1 MARRLLRCGLMAV
14 GFAVVAWVS
23 SSIPTAQY
31 GGGGGARA
39 AEDAKL
45 AAMPTPKMADS
56 HPDLSGRWGGG
67 GFGGG
72 GNATQRFDAKGNYHN
87 LRNDRKG
94 SPVNQERD
102 SGLDQ
107 RFLDNLPQYK
117 PEYWDK
123 VDYLD
128 VNGNVED
135 TNFHCFPAG
144 VPRMGPP
151 TKIMA
156 TPTEIVFLY
165 NQKNTWRLIPMNR
178 PHDPINSKDQTY
190 MGDSVGKWEGDT
202 LVVDVTGFNDET
214 WLAWPGYFHTNKMR
228 VIERLRREGNV
239 LHYQVTVED
248 PDVLVQPWVMDER
261 VLRLNTQPMVQIE
274 DPPCVESDSANLY
287 TKERG

>member
-1 MARRLLRCGLMAV
+1 M
-14 GFAVVAWVS
+14 
-23 SSIPTAQY
+23 
-31 GGGGGARA
+31 
-39 AEDAKL
+39 
-45 AAMPTPKMADS
+45 
-56 HPDLSGRWGGG
+56 
-67 GFGGG
+67 
-72 GNATQRFDAKGNYHN
+72 
-87 LRNDRKG
+87 
-94 SPVNQERD
+94 NQERD
-102 SGLDQ
+102 SGLSQ

-117 PEYWDK
+117 PEYWEK

-128 VNGNVED
+128 VNGNAED
-135 TNFHCFPAG
+135 TNFRCFPAG

-156 TPTEIVFLY
+156 TPTEVVFLY

-178 PHDPINSKDQTY
+178 PHDPINSRDQSY

-214 WLAWPGYFHTNKMR
+214 WLEWPGYFHTNKMH

-248 PDVLVQPWVMDER
+248 PDVLMQPWVMDEE
-261 VLRLNTQPMVQIE
+261 VLRLNTAPMVQVE
-274 DPPCVESDSANLY
+274 DPPCVETDGQHMY

>member
-1 MARRLLRCGLMAV
+1 MDVLIAGRGPARWWRRSQHRDACRDADAEAGRRSSGPQRTLGRRGWRRWQHRSALR
-14 GFAVVAWVS
+14 
-23 SSIPTAQY
+23 
-31 GGGGGARA
+31 R
-39 AEDAKL
+39 E
-45 AAMPTPKMADS
+45 
-56 HPDLSGRWGGG
+56 
-67 GFGGG
+67 
-72 GNATQRFDAKGNYHN
+72 GNYHN

-102 SGLDQ
+102 SGLSQ
-107 RFLDNLPQYK
+107 RFIENLPQYK

-128 VNGNVED
+128 VNGNAED
-135 TNFHCFPAG
+135 TNFRCFPAG

-156 TPTEIVFLY
+156 TATEVVFLY
-165 NQKNTWRLIPMNR
+165 NQKNTWRLIPLNR
-178 PHDPINSKDQTY
+178 PHDPINSRDQSY

-214 WLAWPGYFHTNKMR
+214 WLEWPGYFHTNKMH

-248 PDVLVQPWVMDER
+248 PDVLMQPWVMDEE
-261 VLRLNTQPMVQIE
+261 VLRLNTAPMVQVE
-274 DPPCVESDSANLY
+274 DPPCVETDGQNMYRKNADNDRESKLQIPTSNSQA
-287 TKERG
+287 

>member
-1 MARRLLRCGLMAV
+1 MTRRVFRYGLMA
-14 GFAVVAWVS
+14 AALAATAWVS
-23 SSIPTAQY
+23 SSHVAAQR
-31 GGGGGARA
+31 GGGAGPTIA
-39 AEDAKL
+39 AL
-45 AAMPTPKMADS
+45 AAMPTPKMADG

-67 GFGGG
+67 GGGG
-72 GNATQRFDAKGNYHN
+72 GNAVQRFDAKGNYHN

-102 SGLDQ
+102 SGLSQ
-107 RFLDNLPQYK
+107 RFLENLPQYK
-117 PEYWDK
+117 PEFWEK

-128 VNGNVED
+128 VNGNAED
-135 TNFHCFPAG
+135 TNFRCFPAG

-156 TPTEIVFLY
+156 TSTEVVFLY

-178 PHDPINSKDQTY
+178 PHDPINSRDQSY

-214 WLAWPGYFHTNKMR
+214 WLEWPGYFHTNKMH

-248 PDVLVQPWVMDER
+248 PDVLIQPWVMDEE
-261 VLRLNTQPMVQIE
+261 VLRLNTAPMVQVE
-274 DPPCVESDSANLY
+274 DPPCVETDGQHMY

>member
-1 MARRLLRCGLMAV
+1 MTPRVLRYGLMAAA
-14 GFAVVAWVS
+14 FAATAWMS
-23 SSIPTAQY
+23 TSHPAAQY
-31 GGGGGARA
+31 GGGGGNAPNNNA
-39 AEDAKL
+39 AL
-45 AAMPTPKMADS
+45 AAMPTPKLADG

-67 GFGGG
+67 GGGG
-72 GNATQRFDAKGNYHN
+72 GNTVQRFDAKGNYHN

-107 RFLDNLPQYK
+107 RFIENLPQYK
-117 PEYWDK
+117 PEYWEK

-128 VNGNVED
+128 VNGNTED
-135 TNFHCFPAG
+135 TNFRCFPAG

-151 TKIMA
+151 TKVMA
-156 TPTEIVFLY
+156 TSTEIVFLY
-165 NQKNTWRLIPMNR
+165 NQKNTWRLIPLNR
-178 PHDPINSKDQTY
+178 PHDPINSRDQSY

-214 WLAWPGYFHTNKMR
+214 WLEWPGYFHTNKMH
-228 VIERLRREGNV
+228 VIERLRREGNL

-248 PDVLVQPWVMDER
+248 PDVLMQPWVMNER
-261 VLRLNTQPMVQIE
+261 VMRLNTAPMVQVE
-274 DPPCVESDSANLY
+274 DPPCVETDAVNLY

>member
-1 MARRLLRCGLMAV
+1 MTRRVLRYGLMAAV
-14 GFAVVAWVS
+14 FAATAWMSNSHLV
-23 SSIPTAQY
+23 AQY
-31 GGGGGARA
+31 GGGGNAPNNNA
-39 AEDAKL
+39 AL
-45 AAMPTPKMADS
+45 AAMPTPKLADS

-67 GFGGG
+67 GGGG
-72 GNATQRFDAKGNYHN
+72 GNAVQRFDAKGNYHN

-102 SGLDQ
+102 SGLSQ

-117 PEYWDK
+117 PEYWEK

-128 VNGNVED
+128 VNGNAED
-135 TNFHCFPAG
+135 TNFRCFPAG

-151 TKIMA
+151 TKVMA
-156 TPTEIVFLY
+156 TPTEVVFLY

-178 PHDPINSKDQTY
+178 PHDPINSRDQSY

-214 WLAWPGYFHTNKMR
+214 WLEWPGYFHTNKMH
-228 VIERLRREGNV
+228 VIERLRREGNL

-248 PDVLVQPWVMDER
+248 PDVLMQPWVMDER
-261 VLRLNTQPMVQIE
+261 VMRLNTAPTVQVE
-274 DPPCVESDSANLY
+274 DPPCVETDGVNMY

>member
-1 MARRLLRCGLMAV
+1 MKRQVLGLAV
-14 GFAVVAWVS
+14 AAVAAMVWTANVS
-23 SSIPTAQY
+23 AQY
-31 GGGGGARA
+31 GGGGMGNA
-39 AEDAKL
+39 AENAKL
-45 AAMPTPKMADS
+45 AAMPTPKLADG

-67 GFGGG
+67 GGG
-72 GNATQRFDAKGNYHN
+72 GNSTTRFDTAGNYHN

-107 RFLDNLPQYK
+107 RFIENLPQYK

-128 VNGNVED
+128 INGNVED

-144 VPRMGPP
+144 VPRMGAP

-156 TPTEIVFLY
+156 TPTEVVFLY
-165 NQKNTWRLIPMNR
+165 NQKNTWRLVPMNR

-190 MGDSVGKWEGDT
+190 LGDSVG
-202 LVVDVTGFNDET
+202 DVTGFNDET
-214 WLAWPGYFHTNKMR
+214 WLEWPGYFHTNKMH
-228 VIERLRREGNV
+228 VIERLRREGNL

-248 PDVLVQPWVMDER
+248 PDVLMKPWVMDER
-261 VLRLNTQPMVQIE
+261 VMRLNTNPMVQIE
-274 DPPCVESDSANLY
+274 DPPCVESDGANMY

>member
-1 MARRLLRCGLMAV
+1 MMRRVLRYGLMAAA
-14 GFAVVAWVS
+14 FAATAWMS
-23 SSIPTAQY
+23 TSQAAAQR
-31 GGGGGARA
+31 GGGAA
-39 AEDAKL
+39 PSIATL
-45 AAMPTPKMADS
+45 AAMPTPKLADG

-67 GFGGG
+67 GGGG
-72 GNATQRFDAKGNYHN
+72 GNTVQRFDAKGNYHN

-102 SGLDQ
+102 SGLSQ
-107 RFLDNLPQYK
+107 RFLENLPQYK
-117 PEYWDK
+117 PEYWEK

-128 VNGNVED
+128 VNGNAED
-135 TNFHCFPAG
+135 TNFRCFPAG

-151 TKIMA
+151 TKVMA

-178 PHDPINSKDQTY
+178 PHDPINSRDQSY

-214 WLAWPGYFHTNKMR
+214 WLEWPGYFHTNKMH

-248 PDVLVQPWVMDER
+248 PDVLMQPWVMDEE
-261 VLRLNTQPMVQIE
+261 VLRLNTAPMVQVE
-274 DPPCVESDSANLY
+274 DPPCVETDGQNMY

>member
-1 MARRLLRCGLMAV
+1 MTRRVFRYGLMA
-14 GFAVVAWVS
+14 AALAATAWVS
-23 SSIPTAQY
+23 SSHVAAQR
-31 GGGGGARA
+31 GGGAGPTIA
-39 AEDAKL
+39 AL
-45 AAMPTPKMADS
+45 AAMPTPKMADG

-67 GFGGG
+67 GGGG
-72 GNATQRFDAKGNYHN
+72 GNAVQRFDAKGNYHN

-102 SGLDQ
+102 SGLSQ
-107 RFLDNLPQYK
+107 RFLENLPQYK
-117 PEYWDK
+117 PEYWEK

-128 VNGNVED
+128 VNGNAED
-135 TNFHCFPAG
+135 TNFRCFPAG

-156 TPTEIVFLY
+156 TSTEVVFLY

-178 PHDPINSKDQTY
+178 PHDPINSRDQSY

-214 WLAWPGYFHTNKMR
+214 WLEWPGYFHTNKMH

-248 PDVLVQPWVMDER
+248 PDVLIQPWVMDEE
-261 VLRLNTQPMVQIE
+261 VLRLNTAPMVQVE
-274 DPPCVESDSANLY
+274 DPPCVETDGQHMY

>member
-1 MARRLLRCGLMAV
+1 MTRRVFRYGLMA
-14 GFAVVAWVS
+14 AALAATAWVS
-23 SSIPTAQY
+23 SSHVAAQR
-31 GGGGGARA
+31 GGGAGPTITA
-39 AEDAKL
+39 L
-45 AAMPTPKMADS
+45 AAMPTPKMADGHS
-56 HPDLSGRWGGG
+56 DLSGRWGGG
-67 GFGGG
+67 GGGG
-72 GNATQRFDAKGNYHN
+72 GNAVQRFDEKGNYHN

-102 SGLDQ
+102 SGLSQ
-107 RFLDNLPQYK
+107 RFLENLPQYK
-117 PEYWDK
+117 PEYWEK

-128 VNGNVED
+128 VNGNAED
-135 TNFHCFPAG
+135 TNFRCFPAG

-156 TPTEIVFLY
+156 TSTEVVFLY

-178 PHDPINSKDQTY
+178 PHDPINSRDQSY

-214 WLAWPGYFHTNKMR
+214 WLEWPGYFHTNKMH

-248 PDVLVQPWVMDER
+248 PDVLIQPWVMDEE
-261 VLRLNTQPMVQIE
+261 VLRLNTAPMVQVE
-274 DPPCVESDSANLY
+274 DPPCVETDGQHMY

>member
-1 MARRLLRCGLMAV
+1 MARRVLRYGLMAAA
-14 GFAVVAWVS
+14 FAATAWMFTS
-23 SSIPTAQY
+23 HAAAQR
-31 GGGGGARA
+31 GGGAGPTIA
-39 AEDAKL
+39 AL
-45 AAMPTPKMADS
+45 AAMPTPKLADG

-67 GFGGG
+67 GGGG
-72 GNATQRFDAKGNYHN
+72 GNTVQRFDAKGNYHN

-102 SGLDQ
+102 SGLSQ
-107 RFLDNLPQYK
+107 RFIENLPQYK
-117 PEYWDK
+117 PEYWEK

-128 VNGNVED
+128 VNGNAED
-135 TNFHCFPAG
+135 TNFRCFPAG

-156 TPTEIVFLY
+156 TATEVVFLY

-178 PHDPINSKDQTY
+178 PHDPINSRDQSY

-214 WLAWPGYFHTNKMR
+214 WLEWPGYFHTNKMH

-248 PDVLVQPWVMDER
+248 PGVLMQPWVMDEE
-261 VLRLNTQPMVQIE
+261 VLRLNTAPMVQVE
-274 DPPCVESDSANLY
+274 DPPCVETDGVNMY

>member
-1 MARRLLRCGLMAV
+1 MTRRVLRYGLTAAA
-14 GFAVVAWVS
+14 FAATAWIS
-23 SSIPTAQY
+23 TSHAAAQR
-31 GGGGGARA
+31 GGGAA
-39 AEDAKL
+39 PAIATL
-45 AAMPTPKMADS
+45 AAMPTPKLADG
-56 HPDLSGRWGGG
+56 HPDFSGRWGGG
-67 GFGGG
+67 GGGG
-72 GNATQRFDAKGNYHN
+72 GNAVQRFDAKGNYHN

-102 SGLDQ
+102 SGLSQ
-107 RFLDNLPQYK
+107 RFLENLPQYK
-117 PEYWDK
+117 PEYWEK

-128 VNGNVED
+128 VNGNAED
-135 TNFHCFPAG
+135 TNFRCFPAG

-151 TKIMA
+151 TKVMA

-178 PHDPINSKDQTY
+178 PHDPINSRDQSY
-190 MGDSVGKWEGDT
+190 MGDSVGKWEGDS

-214 WLAWPGYFHTNKMR
+214 WLEWPGYFHTNKMH

-248 PDVLVQPWVMDER
+248 PDVLMQPWVMDEE
-261 VLRLNTQPMVQIE
+261 VLRLNTAPMVQVE
-274 DPPCVESDSANLY
+274 DPPCVETDGVNMY

>member
-1 MARRLLRCGLMAV
+1 MTRRVFRYGLMA
-14 GFAVVAWVS
+14 AALAATAWVS
-23 SSIPTAQY
+23 SSHVAAQR
-31 GGGGGARA
+31 GGGAGPTITA
-39 AEDAKL
+39 L
-45 AAMPTPKMADS
+45 AAMPTPKMADGHS
-56 HPDLSGRWGGG
+56 DLSGRWGGG
-67 GFGGG
+67 GGGG
-72 GNATQRFDAKGNYHN
+72 GNAVQRFDAKGNYHN

-102 SGLDQ
+102 SGLSQ
-107 RFLDNLPQYK
+107 RFLENLPQYK
-117 PEYWDK
+117 PEYWEK

-128 VNGNVED
+128 VNGNAED
-135 TNFHCFPAG
+135 TNFRCFPAG

-156 TPTEIVFLY
+156 TSTEVVFLY

-178 PHDPINSKDQTY
+178 PHDPINARDQSY

-214 WLAWPGYFHTNKMR
+214 WLEWPGYFHTNKMH

-248 PDVLVQPWVMDER
+248 PDVLIQPWVMDEE
-261 VLRLNTQPMVQIE
+261 VLRLNTAPMVQVE
-274 DPPCVESDSANLY
+274 DPPCVETDGQHMY

>member
-1 MARRLLRCGLMAV
+1 MPRRVFRYGLMAAA
-14 GFAVVAWVS
+14 FAAAAWMSTSHVA
-23 SSIPTAQY
+23 AQR
-31 GGGGGARA
+31 GGGAGPTIA
-39 AEDAKL
+39 AL
-45 AAMPTPKMADS
+45 AAMPTPKLADG

-67 GFGGG
+67 GGGG
-72 GNATQRFDAKGNYHN
+72 GNTVQRFDVKGNYHN

-102 SGLDQ
+102 SGLSQ
-107 RFLDNLPQYK
+107 RFLENLPQYK
-117 PEYWDK
+117 PEHWDR
-123 VDYLD
+123 VDFLD
-128 VNGNVED
+128 VNGNAED
-135 TNFHCFPAG
+135 TNFRCFPAG

-156 TPTEIVFLY
+156 TGTEVVFLY
-165 NQKNTWRLIPMNR
+165 NQKNTWRLIPLNR
-178 PHDPINSKDQTY
+178 PHDPINSRDQSY

-214 WLAWPGYFHTNKMR
+214 WLEWPGYFHTNKMH

-248 PDVLVQPWVMDER
+248 PDVLMKPWVMDEE
-261 VLRLNTQPMVQIE
+261 VLRLNTAPMVQVE
-274 DPPCVESDSANLY
+274 DPPCVETDGQHMY

>member
-1 MARRLLRCGLMAV
+1 M
-14 GFAVVAWVS
+14 S
-23 SSIPTAQY
+23 TSQPSAQY
-31 GGGGGARA
+31 GGGGGGRA

-45 AAMPTPKMADS
+45 AAMPTPKMADG
-56 HPDLSGRWGGG
+56 HADLSGRWGGG
-67 GFGGG
+67 GFGG

-117 PEYWDK
+117 PEYWEK

-156 TPTEIVFLY
+156 TPTEVVFLY

-228 VIERLRREGNV
+228 VVEKLRREGNL
-239 LHYQVTVED
+239 LHYQVTVYD
-248 PDVLVQPWVMDER
+248 PDVLAQPWVMDER
-261 VLRLNTQPMVQIE
+261 VMRLNTAPMVQIE
-274 DPPCVESDSANLY
+274 DPPCVESDGANLY

>member
-1 MARRLLRCGLMAV
+1 MTRRVFRYGLMA
-14 GFAVVAWVS
+14 AALAATAWVS
-23 SSIPTAQY
+23 SSHVAAQR
-31 GGGGGARA
+31 GGGAGPTITA
-39 AEDAKL
+39 L
-45 AAMPTPKMADS
+45 AAMPTPKLADG

-67 GFGGG
+67 GGSG
-72 GNATQRFDAKGNYHN
+72 GNAVQRFDAKGNYHN

-102 SGLDQ
+102 SGLSQ
-107 RFLDNLPQYK
+107 RFLENLPQYK
-117 PEYWDK
+117 PEYWEK

-128 VNGNVED
+128 VNGNAED
-135 TNFHCFPAG
+135 TNFRCFPAG

-156 TPTEIVFLY
+156 TPTEVVFLY

-178 PHDPINSKDQTY
+178 PHDPINSRDQSY

-214 WLAWPGYFHTNKMR
+214 WLEWPGYFHTNKMH

-248 PDVLVQPWVMDER
+248 PDVLIQPWVMDEE
-261 VLRLNTQPMVQIE
+261 VLRLNTAPMVQVE
-274 DPPCVESDSANLY
+274 DPPCVETDGQHMY

>member
-1 MARRLLRCGLMAV
+1 MPGAHMSREIFRCAI
-14 GFAVVAWVS
+14 VATAIASAMTVASRNVS
-23 SSIPTAQY
+23 AQY
-31 GGGGGARA
+31 
-39 AEDAKL
+39 
-45 AAMPTPKMADS
+45 
-56 HPDLSGRWGGG
+56 
-67 GFGGG
+67 GGG

-102 SGLDQ
+102 SGLAQ
-107 RFLDNLPQYK
+107 RFIDNLPQYK

-156 TPTEIVFLY
+156 TPTEVVFLY
-165 NQKNTWRLIPMNR
+165 NQKNTWRLVPMNR

-190 MGDSVGKWEGDT
+190 LG
-202 LVVDVTGFNDET
+202 
-214 WLAWPGYFHTNKMR
+214 
-228 VIERLRREGNV
+228 
-239 LHYQVTVED
+239 
-248 PDVLVQPWVMDER
+248 
-261 VLRLNTQPMVQIE
+261 
-274 DPPCVESDSANLY
+274 
-287 TKERG
+287 

>member
-1 MARRLLRCGLMAV
+1 MTRGVLRYGLMAAA
-14 GFAVVAWVS
+14 FAATAWMSTSHV
-23 SSIPTAQY
+23 TAQR
-31 GGGGGARA
+31 GGGPAPTIA
-39 AEDAKL
+39 AL
-45 AAMPTPKMADS
+45 AAMPTPKLADG

-67 GFGGG
+67 GGGG
-72 GNATQRFDAKGNYHN
+72 GNAVQRFDAKGNYHN

-102 SGLDQ
+102 SGLSQ
-107 RFLDNLPQYK
+107 RFLENLPQYK
-117 PEYWDK
+117 PEFWEK

-128 VNGNVED
+128 VNGNAED
-135 TNFHCFPAG
+135 TNFRCFPAG

-156 TPTEIVFLY
+156 TSTEVVFLY

-178 PHDPINSKDQTY
+178 PHDPINSRDQSY

-214 WLAWPGYFHTNKMR
+214 WLEWPGYFHTNKMH

-248 PDVLVQPWVMDER
+248 PDVLIQPWVMDEE
-261 VLRLNTQPMVQIE
+261 VLRLNTAPMVQVE
-274 DPPCVESDSANLY
+274 DPPCVETDGQHMY

>member
-1 MARRLLRCGLMAV
+1 MTRRVFRYGLMA
-14 GFAVVAWVS
+14 AALAATAWVS
-23 SSIPTAQY
+23 SSHVAAQR
-31 GGGGGARA
+31 GGGAGPTITA
-39 AEDAKL
+39 L
-45 AAMPTPKMADS
+45 AAMPTPKMADGHS
-56 HPDLSGRWGGG
+56 DLSGRWGGG
-67 GFGGG
+67 GGGG
-72 GNATQRFDAKGNYHN
+72 GNAVQRFDAKGNYHN

-102 SGLDQ
+102 SGLSQ
-107 RFLDNLPQYK
+107 RFLENLPQYK
-117 PEYWDK
+117 PEYWEK

-128 VNGNVED
+128 VNGNAED
-135 TNFHCFPAG
+135 TNFRCFPAG

-156 TPTEIVFLY
+156 TPTEVVFLY

-178 PHDPINSKDQTY
+178 PHDPINSRDQSY

-214 WLAWPGYFHTNKMR
+214 WLEWPGYFHTNKMH

-248 PDVLVQPWVMDER
+248 PDVLIQPWVMDEE
-261 VLRLNTQPMVQIE
+261 VLRLNTAPMVQVE
-274 DPPCVESDSANLY
+274 DPPCVETDGQHMY

>member
-1 MARRLLRCGLMAV
+1 MAFFTWLQDTPFAHWVASDPSLLAYPTILTLHTV
-14 GFAVVAWVS
+14 GM
-23 SSIPTAQY
+23 
-31 GGGGGARA
+31 
-39 AEDAKL
+39 
-45 AAMPTPKMADS
+45 AAMPTPKLADG
-56 HPDLSGRWGGG
+56 HPDLSGRWGGC
-67 GFGGG
+67 GFGG

-107 RFLDNLPQYK
+107 RFIENLPPYK
-117 PEYWDK
+117 PEFWDK

-156 TPTEIVFLY
+156 TPTEVVFLY

-178 PHDPINSKDQTY
+178 PHDPINSKDQSY
-190 MGDSVGKWEGDT
+190 MGDSVEIGR
-202 LVVDVTGFNDET
+202 
-214 WLAWPGYFHTNKMR
+214 A
-228 VIERLRREGNV
+228 
-239 LHYQVTVED
+239 
-248 PDVLVQPWVMDER
+248 
-261 VLRLNTQPMVQIE
+261 
-274 DPPCVESDSANLY
+274 
-287 TKERG
+287 

>member
-1 MARRLLRCGLMAV
+1 
-14 GFAVVAWVS
+14 VS
-23 SSIPTAQY
+23 SSHVAAQR
-31 GGGGGARA
+31 GGGAGPTITA
-39 AEDAKL
+39 L
-45 AAMPTPKMADS
+45 AAMPTPKMADGHS
-56 HPDLSGRWGGG
+56 DLSGRWGGG
-67 GFGGG
+67 GGGG
-72 GNATQRFDAKGNYHN
+72 GNAVQRFDAKGNYHN

-102 SGLDQ
+102 SGLSQ
-107 RFLDNLPQYK
+107 RFLENLPQYK
-117 PEYWDK
+117 PEYWEK

-128 VNGNVED
+128 VNGNAED
-135 TNFHCFPAG
+135 TNFRCFPAG

-156 TPTEIVFLY
+156 TPTEVVFLY

-178 PHDPINSKDQTY
+178 PHDPINSRDQSY

-214 WLAWPGYFHTNKMR
+214 WLEWPGYFHTNKMH

-248 PDVLVQPWVMDER
+248 PDVLIQPWVMDEE
-261 VLRLNTQPMVQIE
+261 VLRLNTAPMVQVE
-274 DPPCVESDSANLY
+274 DPPCVETDGQHMY

>member
-1 MARRLLRCGLMAV
+1 MTRRVFRYGLMA
-14 GFAVVAWVS
+14 AALAATAWVS
-23 SSIPTAQY
+23 SSHVAAQR
-31 GGGGGARA
+31 GGGAGPTIA
-39 AEDAKL
+39 AL
-45 AAMPTPKMADS
+45 AAMPTPKMADG

-67 GFGGG
+67 GGGG
-72 GNATQRFDAKGNYHN
+72 GNAVQRFDAKGNYHN

-102 SGLDQ
+102 SGLSQ
-107 RFLDNLPQYK
+107 RFLENLPQYK
-117 PEYWDK
+117 PEFWEK

-128 VNGNVED
+128 VNGNAED
-135 TNFHCFPAG
+135 TNFRCFPAG

-156 TPTEIVFLY
+156 TSTEVVFLY

-178 PHDPINSKDQTY
+178 PHDPINARDQSY

-214 WLAWPGYFHTNKMR
+214 WLEWPGYFHTNKMH

-248 PDVLVQPWVMDER
+248 PDVLIQPWVMDEE
-261 VLRLNTQPMVQIE
+261 VLRLNTAPMVQVE
-274 DPPCVESDSANLY
+274 DPPCVETDGQHMY